1 MDIIFATIIMRG
13 VDNNPPGV
21 LRKNTRAKC
30 RCRKVV
36 RKPLYGVLT
45 QIKPYVYRTFG
56 VKQVTKSIWGVFLEE
71 PF

>member
-1 MDIIFATIIMRG
+1 MDIIFATVIMRR
-13 VDNNPPGV
+13 VYNNPPGV

-56 VKQVTKSIWGVFLEE
+56 GK
-71 PF
+71 